1 MARLKVEVSVTIMVT
16 LDIEAP
22 GWELGYPLSH
32 DDQQQAYDQ
41 IPKQLDLASAL
52 DIDPEDYHI
61 VEVIR
66 ASEVVVPKVRATQH
80 EEEW

>member
-1 MARLKVEVSVTIMVT
+1 MARLNVEVAVTIMVT
-16 LDIEAP
+16 VDIEAP
-22 GWELGYPLSH
+22 GWNLGHPLSD

-41 IPKQLDLASAL
+41 IPKQLNLAAAL
-52 DIDPEDYHI
+52 NIDPEGYHV

-66 ASEVVVPKVRATQH
+66 ASDVVVPKVRATQH